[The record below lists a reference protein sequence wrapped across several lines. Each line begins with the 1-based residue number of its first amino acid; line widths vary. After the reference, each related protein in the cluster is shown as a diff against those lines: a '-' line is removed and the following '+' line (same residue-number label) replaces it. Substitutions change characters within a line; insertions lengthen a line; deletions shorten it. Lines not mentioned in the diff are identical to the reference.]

1 MTQFVFDP
9 DGEVARA
16 IDDDRASN
24 QGDGRRA
31 HLGCSIIGR
40 ECTREIWYSFRWA
53 AQVQWSGRMLRLFD
67 RGNREEE
74 VFVSLLRSIG
84 CEVWD
89 HTPNGD
95 QYRVSFADGYIGG
108 SIDGVA
114 KGIPGA
120 PETPHLLEFKTHNDK
135 SFQDMKKKGLI
146 ESKPA
151 HYAQMQMYMK
161 GMKLKRG
168 LYMAVNKNND
178 EIYTERVSYDATVAK
193 EYLGRGIDIVEA
205 RVPPPKISNR
215 PDWYQCRW
223 CNFSGQCHKGLPLS
237 KNCRTCDHVQMP
249 GAGRWTC
256 GRTNKDLSTTEQRNG
271 CEEWKST

>member
-1 MTQFVFDP
+1 MVQFVFDP

-16 IDDDRASN
+16 IDAKRASD
-24 QGDGRRA
+24 QGDGHRP

-40 ECTREIWYSFRWA
+40 ECAREIWYSFRWS

-67 RGNREEE
+67 RGQREED

-108 SIDGVA
+108 SVDGVA
-114 KGIPGA
+114 MGVPGA
-120 PETPHLLEFKTHNDK
+120 PDTPHLLEFKTHNDK
-135 SFQDMKKKGLI
+135 SFQDLKKKGMI

-151 HYAQMQMYMK
+151 HHAQMQLYMK
-161 GMKLKRG
+161 GLKLTRG

-178 EIYTERVSYDATVAK
+178 EIYTERVHYDANVAK
-193 EYLGRGIDIVEA
+193 EYLGRGIDIVESP
-205 RVPPPKISNR
+205 VPMPKISNR
-215 PDWYQCRW
+215 PDWYQCKW
-223 CNFSGQCHKGLPLS
+223 CNFSAQCHKGLPLS
-237 KNCRTCDHVQMP
+237 KNCRTCEHVRMP
-249 GAGRWTC
+249 GAGRWECELTS
-256 GRTNKDLSTTEQRNG
+256 KELSTTEQKNG
-271 CEEWKST
+271 GERWKSV